1 MTIERARELLGTEGD
16 GMTDTQIEELLAS
29 MDVLADMVI
38 DLYIEKHRRTSPT
51 AAHCRQLKQ
60 AA

>member
-1 MTIERARELLGTEGD
+1 
-16 GMTDTQIEELLAS
+16 MTDTQIEELLAS